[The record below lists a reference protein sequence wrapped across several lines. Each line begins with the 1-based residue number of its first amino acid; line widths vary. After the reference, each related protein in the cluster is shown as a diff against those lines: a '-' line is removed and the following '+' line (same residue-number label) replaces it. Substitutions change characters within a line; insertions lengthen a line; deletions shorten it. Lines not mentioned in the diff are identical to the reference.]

1 MNKAIKRIRLQTF
14 LLVLIEF
21 ILLTVA
27 GVLYI
32 FNLGNVKQYLNEE
45 TVVLLAG
52 ITFIVNMIY
61 LVIQITIVGRIRN
74 KSDLQSTELLG
85 GDIIKAY
92 EFAALGLVVVD
103 NDNNIIWTSDLFTD
117 RNIDILDKNISS
129 WLPQLESLIIT
140 SDQVDGD
147 IEDTIKVEISSRNYQ
162 VKFLREAGLFLFKD
176 ITELEYL
183 FEENKMNASVVG
195 IIMIDNFMDMV
206 ARREISNPMIAI
218 ITSSIFDYCRKFG
231 ILVRQ
236 YRDDSFILLMN
247 YRSYQLVYA
256 DKFSFMETVRNRE
269 ENKEI
274 RMTLSAAFAY
284 NFPELMKLSDLAVT
298 AIDTAI
304 ARGGDQ
310 VVISRHGDENE
321 YIGGASAAS
330 EKRNRTTIRLKA
342 DTLFAKIREASNV
355 LIMGHTDT
363 DLDALGSALG
373 LKSIADYLKTDKYNS
388 KDAKKVIPAR
398 VVYNPN
404 ITESKT
410 KNAVTSL
417 FTKDEGNKIFIT
429 PQQLMSE
436 KGPNSLV
443 NQDTLLIICDI
454 SRPSMVIDPRLLDR
468 VEKVIVID
476 HHRRTDDFIE
486 TPIYD
491 YIDTTA
497 SSTSEMVSELIYYG
511 NTPDYK
517 LESKYAT
524 FMLAGIYLDTNY
536 FRANTTGS
544 RTFMA
549 CMTLEES
556 GADVTL
562 ADDFLKDEY
571 EEYILITRIMNS
583 ISTFS
588 LGVTIAKASDND
600 IVDNAT
606 LAKVANQSMRIKGV
620 QASFVIG
627 LTSAKDVKISARS
640 DGSFN
645 VQLILEKLGGG
656 GHQASAAAL
665 IKDSTIKEV
674 EDKLKYVLEQYL
686 NEARSRK

>member
-330 EKRNRTTIRLKA
+330 EKRNRTAIRLKA

-373 LKSIADYLKTDKYNS
+373 LKSIADYLKTYKYNS

-417 FTKDEGNKIFIT
+417 FTKDEVNKIFIT

>member
-417 FTKDEGNKIFIT
+417 FTKDEVNKIFIT